1 MASADRLINQST
13 SKSARTWSPE
23 DPGQRA
29 FEFRHP
35 ESAKKLAQA
44 IDRWLPPRPVKIVH
58 VCGTHEITITRHG
71 LRSLLPDRLSVVEGP
86 GCPVCV
92 TSTAELDLAV
102 RLALEG
108 VVVCTFGDMLRV
120 PGTRLSLAEARA
132 KGADVRT
139 VLSPVA
145 AVEVARENPDKEVV
159 FFAVG
164 FETTAPGTAAV
175 LLSSP
180 PDNFSVLASHKLIP
194 PALEALLGLPG
205 VEVQGFL
212 APGHVSTIIGVEAYL
227 PLVEKFSVPVVVGG
241 FEPLDVLY
249 ALALLARQLS
259 QGRAEAEN
267 AYPRAVLP
275 QGNPKAKELL
285 ERVFHPA
292 DAHWR
297 GIGLIPGSGLAI
309 REEFSRWNAQVKFD
323 LVATPGEEIPPGC
336 RCADI
341 LVARAVPTDCPLFG
355 HRCTPTSPVGPCMVG
370 SEGACHVW
378 YRYGGRPDL

>member
-1 MASADRLINQST
+1 MAT
-13 SKSARTWSPE
+13 SP
-23 DPGQRA
+23 
-29 FEFRHP
+29 FEFRDP
-35 ESAKKLAQA
+35 ERAKQLAQA
-44 IDRWLPPRPVKIVH
+44 IRRWAPPRPTKIVH

-71 LRSLLPDRLSVVEGP
+71 LRSLLPPQLSVLEGP

-102 RLALEG
+102 QLALEG

-120 PGTRLSLAEARA
+120 PGSRLSLAEARA
-132 KGADVRT
+132 QGADVRT
-139 VLSPVA
+139 VLSPAA
-145 AVEVARENPDKEVV
+145 AVEVARENPGKEVV

-180 PDNFSVLASHKLIP
+180 PDNFSVLAAHKLIP

-205 VEVQGFL
+205 VEVAGFL
-212 APGHVSTIIGVEAYL
+212 APGHVSTIIGVEAYA
-227 PLVEKFSVPVVVGG
+227 PLVERFSVPVVVGG

-249 ALALLARQLS
+249 ALALIVRQLS
-259 QGRAEAEN
+259 QGRPEAEN

-275 QGNPKAKELL
+275 QGNRKAQQLL
-285 ERVFHPA
+285 ERVFYPA

-297 GIGLIPGSGLAI
+297 GIGLIPNSGLAI
-309 REEFSRWNAQVKFD
+309 REEFSAWDASVKFD
-323 LVATPGEEIPPGC
+323 LEGAPGEEIPSGC

-341 LVARAVPTDCPLFG
+341 LVARAVPTDCSLFG
-355 HRCTPTSPVGPCMVG
+355 KACTPTSPVGPCMVG

-378 YRYGGRPDL
+378 YRYGGKPEL